1 MARPNDHGDFG
12 AAEDPDHYGASD
24 PAADRYMDESMAE
37 DVGDFGVDD
46 ESTFG
51 YASVTSSVTRETLGG
66 GTATQAPSVVSR
78 GETTAN
84 GGADVESSSGDTEIR
99 RSMSSNRSDAG
110 RSDSSDSGPDASPV
124 KADQKAKGKSQ
135 EPKNFLD
142 FDFAALKT
150 MDFAALKAEFFSSER
165 RRRLVFI
172 GGGIMLGAVILIAI
186 GASVAGGGDSRGG
199 GAPKPPPSRPCPP

>member
-99 RSMSSNRSDAG
+99 RSMSSNRSDAALLATNLAHQLAIG
-110 RSDSSDSGPDASPV
+110 EQKSPV
-124 KADQKAKGKSQ
+124 ESHKMFNADFSNEQLWLLGRRPTRSMQRSIAGEIRQ
-135 EPKNFLD
+135 HFFLY
-142 FDFAALKT
+142 LH
-150 MDFAALKAEFFSSER
+150 L
-165 RRRLVFI
+165 
-172 GGGIMLGAVILIAI
+172 
-186 GASVAGGGDSRGG
+186 
-199 GAPKPPPSRPCPP
+199 